1 MSSGGVAMPAPSY
14 LQDLR
19 SRTDAALQVQRMWSA
34 GRLEP
39 ITVHFGPG
47 FLGLGFGLSTDVAYS
62 ARIQDLPTLPDG
74 TAGAAALYNAS
85 TTEAA
90 KRLVPG
96 LLLTHVNDAD
106 MSNLAYVDTLERVQ
120 AVGRPVKLRFAA
132 PKLRAAT
139 SEVDMS
145 HSTSNAV
152 TLRAFE
158 AVQQGHFL
166 VLLELWPAVDVLSR
180 HPSDAR
186 SLLHVAARYK
196 NDAVVSWLLEQP
208 HGADLACTRNA
219 QGRLPLHDAM
229 SGGVL
234 SICDR
239 LYATHPEALNVGDDR
254 GVSCVH
260 LAAGNGHVHLFPW
273 LLRHGA
279 PLHSTSVDGKTALHY
294 ACAQGHLEV
303 VIFLLKHGGS
313 VSAVDIHQC
322 NCLHYTALHGHL
334 DLAQWLVFQTPI
346 PLTQRNAKRLLP
358 SDMVPAGN
366 DELKEFLELVSAEP
380 LPPRGFHAADAQAT
394 LVRLAWSVDAVPL
407 EFRYPL
413 RPYRAQANCGR
424 CTEVAT
430 LELEYGRA
438 YIGGWEPYPV
448 RLDATATSCVVP
460 ELQPNTEYSFRL
472 RVWNENGSSAFVKTT
487 ARTLPATSTSSA
499 VVRLVGA
506 EARRLPRTHASHRF
520 YMTLCVSPGHCVR
533 SDLGRL
539 QPAFGHDVDA
549 YRHPQ
554 WSLSLPVVVSEPTEL
569 RVAVYGVAD
578 DGPYLVGRAT
588 TTVQREM
595 PRSVWL
601 RLDNADANEGAVA
614 LLFDTTDDA
623 GDATDHY
630 GFVVP
635 SSHMRAYRYASALA
649 NCTEIY
655 RQTAWARACP
665 TTADADGHMAWHDI
679 SVVDDHAALEALAWA
694 GVPRDLRR
702 HVYFIGGRAATM
714 QAAAGAGYYTQL
726 VAMDKA
732 TIRDYYLIA
741 SDVQRT
747 FADQPMMQSV
757 RPRLERLLLAF
768 VAHAPSL
775 GYCQSMNYLGARL
788 LTLYANEQDDDDE
801 RAFWVFASLCL
812 EKFPTYYNAGLDGL
826 HTDGAVLERLLRSRL
841 PRLSAHCRSLK
852 TPMPLL
858 AAQWFLPLFCQTL
871 PTETTYRLLDVIVL
885 QRSTAVVF
893 ALVLAHLR
901 LAAPRLLATHDYMDF
916 TAEVRHVEAGLYDVD
931 PLLEMA
937 AKEHFSL
944 GDDATLLRASE
955 G

>member
-19 SRTDAALQVQRMWSA
+19 SRTDAALQVQRTWSL
-34 GRLEP
+34 GRVEP

-47 FLGLGFGLSTDVAYS
+47 FLGLGFGLSTDVTYS

-85 TTEAA
+85 TIEAA

-96 LLLTHVNDAD
+96 LLLTHINDAD
-106 MSNLAYVDTLERVQ
+106 MSNLAYVDTLERIQ

-132 PKLRAAT
+132 PKLRAAA
-139 SEVDMS
+139 SEVEVSQDG
-145 HSTSNAV
+145 SNAV
-152 TLRAFE
+152 ALRAFE

-166 VLLELWPAVDVLSR
+166 VLLELWPAIDMQSR
-180 HPSDAR
+180 HPSDMR

-196 NDAVVSWLLEQP
+196 NDAVVAWLLEQP
-208 HGADLACTRNA
+208 HGADLARARNA

-234 SICDR
+234 SICER
-239 LYATHPEALNVGDDR
+239 LLATYPDALTIGDDR
-254 GVSCVH
+254 GVLCVH

-273 LLRHGA
+273 LVRHDA

-358 SDMVPAGN
+358 CDMVPAGN

-380 LPPRGFHAADAQAT
+380 LPPCGLHAADVQAT

-407 EFRYPL
+407 EF
-413 RPYRAQANCGR
+413 R

-472 RVWNENGSSAFVKTT
+472 RAWNENGSSSFVKIT
-487 ARTLPATSTSSA
+487 ARTLPATSADSLT

-506 EARRLPRTHASHRF
+506 EARHLPLTHASHRF
-520 YMTLCVSPGHCVR
+520 YMTLCASPGHCVR
-533 SDLGRL
+533 SGFGRL

-588 TTVQREM
+588 AALQREM
-595 PRSVWL
+595 PRSVWR
-601 RLDNADANEGAVA
+601 RLDNDANEGTVA

-623 GDATDHY
+623 GDAVDQY

-635 SSHMRAYRYASALA
+635 PVHVRAYRYASALA
-649 NCTEIY
+649 DCTEIY
-655 RQTAWARACP
+655 RQAAWA
-665 TTADADGHMAWHDI
+665 TTANVDGHGAWHDI
-679 SVVDDHAALEALAWA
+679 SHVDDPTALEALAWS

-714 QAAAGAGYYTQL
+714 QAAAGAGYYAQL
-726 VAMDKA
+726 VAVDKN
-732 TIRDYYLIA
+732 TIRDHHLIA

-747 FADQPMMQSV
+747 FADQPRMQSV

-788 LTLYANEQDDDDE
+788 LTLYANESEDDE
-801 RAFWVFASLCL
+801 RAFWVFASLCH

-885 QRSTAVVF
+885 QRSTTVVF

-937 AKEHFSL
+937 AKEHFGL